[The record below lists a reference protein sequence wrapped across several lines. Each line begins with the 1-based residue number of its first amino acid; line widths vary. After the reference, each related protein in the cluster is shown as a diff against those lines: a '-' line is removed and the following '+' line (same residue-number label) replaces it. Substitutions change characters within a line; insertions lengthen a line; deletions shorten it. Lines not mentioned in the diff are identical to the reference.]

1 MQKRTYNGC
10 DLIRSIGALA
20 RIAKFKVDPKDPS
33 FNKAYKKRLTKKRLT
48 FGLTLRLMEMPSFRF
63 GDLHEYSDK

>member
-33 FNKAYKKRLTKKRLT
+33 FNKAYKKRLT